1 MKYIIIGLLSVLTLS
16 LTAQNLNI
24 ASGATVTVES
34 GSFIYSGG
42 NLTNAGTL
50 ALSADADG
58 YAQLKVDGSVTNS
71 GTISQSQYLL
81 NDGFTS
87 MSSPMSE
94 DFTTTNGDNAKLF
107 YYDGSAFAW
116 RTTHEAGRGYFAT
129 IGASG
134 FATSSGSFSVTGT
147 PNTSMTHSLDYTVNT
162 ATGGSGTGWNLVGN
176 PYTCALDWTSMTKS
190 DVNDAYY
197 VWDPDTELYKYYAS
211 GALSGTY
218 LSASNTL
225 TGVIAP
231 MQAFWVQTTS
241 SSASLSSTMK
251 DDGTLENTPMYVS
264 KTTPDNLILG
274 VVALSD
280 SSVND
285 ALWLI
290 DNMQAKTGF
299 DGAFDAWKMENG
311 GDQPNIASVFKEEEL
326 AINAFDFA
334 TTKVVPVKF
343 QAKQVQA
350 YSFSLEQIVNGSSYN
365 VTLEDRHKD
374 VFWDI
379 TSKDYVFKNGVW
391 DIEEPR
397 FLLHFDSANSLSNDE
412 FESTSNASAFYVYQS
427 DQFIYINQSELGIFD
442 SYELYSLD
450 GRKMNSGTL
459 TSALQSFHAPYP
471 SGIYV
476 LHLVSGSKTESIKIN
491 LLN

>member
-1 MKYIIIGLLSVLTLS
+1 MKYLMALLGGIFTLS
-16 LTAQNLNI
+16 LTAQNLSI

-34 GSFIYSGG
+34 GSFVYAGG

-50 ALSADADG
+50 NLSADVDG
-58 YAQLKVDGSVTNS
+58 YSQLKVEGTVSNT
-71 GTISQSQYLL
+71 GTISQSQYLV
-81 NDGFTS
+81 NEGYTS

-134 FATSSGSFSVTGT
+134 FATSAGSFSVTGT

-251 DDGTLENTPMYVS
+251 DDGTLENAPTYAS

-311 GDQPNIASVFKEEEL
+311 GDQPNIASVFKGEEL

-365 VTLEDRHKD
+365 VTLEDRYMD

-391 DIEEPR
+391 DSEEPR
-397 FLLHFDSANSLSNDE
+397 FLLHFDSANSLSNDD
-412 FESTSNASAFYVYQS
+412 FESTPNASAFYVYQS

-442 SYELYSLD
+442 FYELYSLD

-471 SGIYV
+471 SGFYV